1 VTTTAAFVPTAAI
14 THCIGQVIAAKRGA
28 ADKEALAAAAAAAAA
43 AAEAAKP
50 PPSRASALRANA
62 VIAAAGSSSTTA
74 NGRPGSVGKS
84 SRPVSVGKANSSSTS
99 SSSKKSDKATATAAA
114 SNDSDDEQG
123 LSSGQQRAVV
133 HGRAQA
139 GAQRLRRLGEIN
151 AANMTA
157 GGEGNQPSLLC
168 MQSELRDPQG
178 AGVVG
183 AARKRAGPETQ
194 LGALHVE
201 QVCIAALDS
210 TVLLLMSSVML
221 CIA

>member
-62 VIAAAGSSSTTA
+62 VIAAAGSGSTTA

-84 SRPVSVGKANSSSTS
+84 SSRPVSVGKANSSS
-99 SSSKKSDKATATAAA
+99 SSSKKSDKAAAA
-114 SNDSDDEQG
+114 AAANGDSGDEQG

-201 QVCIAALDS
+201 QVCAVC
-210 TVLLLMSSVML
+210 VLFHMSCVILLSR
-221 CIA
+221 AR